1 MNRIIEEVLD
11 IFRWTISRSLV

>member
-1 MNRIIEEVLD
+1 MNRIIEKVLD